1 LLRQQRQKED
11 HGKTWS
17 GCDHQQRG
25 EISQFCQQ
33 NDLVIGGTLFAH
45 KEIHKL
51 TWTSPD
57 SRTQNQIDH
66 IIITY
71 TRSIYRIKYIMR
83 RRDCQEK
90 YCASPRLLRK
100 ISWVAATVKKNIKY
114 RFVFLVSP
122 LMKEVQDYIWHYQDS
137 VCFSICSLL
146 SWVLNP
152 QGRQV

>member
-1 LLRQQRQKED
+1 MLGDFNAKV
-11 HGKTWS
+11 
-17 GCDHQQRG
+17 GCDNKDIERTMGRHGVGVITDNG
-25 EISQFCQQ
+25 ERLVNFCQQ

-90 YCASPRLLRK
+90 YQVSLRVSSVALDERRARL
-100 ISWVAATVKKNIKY
+100 
-114 RFVFLVSP
+114 
-122 LMKEVQDYIWHYQDS
+122 
-137 VCFSICSLL
+137 
-146 SWVLNP
+146 
-152 QGRQV
+152 